1 LDGRVRYSPLTI
13 DHYQHPRNLG
23 VLPEATVRGRA
34 RDDENLIE
42 IYLQLVGNRVVAARF
57 RALACN
63 ACIAAASRLTELV
76 QGLSPREARTLDAK
90 RLSDALGGLPPDKL
104 HCALLASE
112 ALADALAGAS
122 G

>member
-1 LDGRVRYSPLTI
+1 MRYSPLTI

-42 IYLQLVGNRVVAARF
+42 IYLQLVSNRVVAARF

-76 QGLSPREARTLDAK
+76 QGLSAREARTLDAK